1 MINAFKDLFA
11 EAVSYGTNYVPYRVE
26 ELAEK
31 KLSDTEVEL
40 LNKVGGVI
48 RFYHDN
54 LDVMYFD
61 MSKAVALAKETEDK
75 DFLAVMHAAKDIFD
89 TDQEESLANF
99 IEYTMHKDDGEPFKV
114 AFWANPMQATDYVV
128 KGADFV
134 KCFMLSL
141 DNIIEEMSGKYEVLN
156 GQTAAGDNWV
166 DIDNVEM
173 AKDVILNAAE
183 FDDACIA
190 FIITVR
196 KKPDTTDADTVDED
210 FDEEFDEEIQTE
222 DTEGTTIEL

>member
-26 ELAEK
+26 ELANK

-61 MSKAVALAKETEDK
+61 MAKAVAFAKESGDK

-99 IEYTMHKDDGEPFKV
+99 IGYTMHKDDGEPFKV

-141 DNIIEEMSGKYEVLN
+141 DNIIEEMAGKYEVLN

-196 KKPDTTDADTVDED
+196 KKADATEATTIED
-210 FDEEFDEEIQTE
+210 EFDEEIQE
-222 DTEGTTIEL
+222 DDIEGSTIEL